1 MDFVKVRPSKWG
13 HRMEVTTV
21 KDQYNCLYGMVY
33 NTNGAGAC
41 AVSTTRG
48 PEDLLEKM
56 QRVAKAEWDGIPLNE
71 RLFGYKRRDQ

>member
-48 PEDLLEKM
+48 PDRKS
-56 QRVAKAEWDGIPLNE
+56 VV
-71 RLFGYKRRDQ
+71 